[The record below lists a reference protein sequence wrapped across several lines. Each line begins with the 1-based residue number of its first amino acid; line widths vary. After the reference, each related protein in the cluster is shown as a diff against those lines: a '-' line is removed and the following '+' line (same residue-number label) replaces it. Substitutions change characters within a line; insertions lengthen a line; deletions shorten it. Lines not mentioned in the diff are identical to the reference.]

1 MLPVID
7 MEQPLRAWREA
18 GRGRQA
24 QEVIFDCAQIVSPR
38 LVALPQREFPA
49 NGSKPFFLLEMQAG
63 SAGSFDLYR
72 YPTGAG

>member
-1 MLPVID
+1 M
-7 MEQPLRAWREA
+7 
-18 GRGRQA
+18 
-24 QEVIFDCAQIVSPR
+24 IFDCAQIVSPR